1 MDGEKLFINPE
12 NFFATQYRGG
22 IKQPLK
28 DSQKWVPLGIGS
40 GEDDEQSE
48 TEDE

>member
-1 MDGEKLFINPE
+1 MLIKPE
-12 NFFATQYRGG
+12 NFDATHERGG
-22 IKQPLK
+22 IQHRLK

-48 TEDE
+48 TDEE